1 MSDSSQKKKLSDS
14 LLESL
19 RQNNPFTSN
28 AASDPWFNRFPDIA
42 SINRKAFDEVC
53 GLIKRKTDE
62 PRTPLTGLILGEA
75 GMGKTHLLRR
85 ILLDCRKQNSSALFV
100 FVKPLFDPNRPLHH
114 LLQEI
119 VLSLSKNNEKEQ
131 NFSQFDWLVAEIIR
145 DYVRYRIN
153 NSPQDATPN
162 NKRFLEHF
170 EADVFHIYTHSKNVR
185 DGSMEIIEKE
195 AVRYIH
201 SQVPETSKRFL
212 DVIFQYKTL
221 EKRGLVRD
229 WLKGDSLDE
238 EDCDVLGVPPRAELS
253 DEAREQESR
262 EILLTLGALF
272 TRYHLPMVLC
282 FDQLDNLIQSELIA
296 GFACMIHLLVNDAA
310 SMLPLAFIR
319 ADSWNERFMKHNDKA
334 FTDRLGSNKI
344 PLSNCNRKEARELV
358 SRRIEQVFG
367 DGTKETIAINNWLLA
382 KLESK
387 MSSDYSPREVI
398 LFANQIVRDASEDS
412 QPAVTPTVAENLATE
427 YKLSCEAI
435 ATDFDTWDPESE
447 YLKKAA
453 ELFLKNQENVHSCE
467 PGGDKY
473 TTWTGSVRQKDQGND
488 LPYACFVNTGKHWQT
503 VAATLDRCLI
513 FLQNNPNGIC
523 TFVTDARFGFSPT
536 WKVTNEK
543 REKLESLGA
552 HILVLDQPA
561 AVRWYGLVS
570 LSWKIGSG
578 DVLLETERGLMTAT
592 EKDLANFLKKE
603 FSAAASEG
611 QFGSIVTT
619 PTTKPKPSS
628 SINMEK
634 TKNKEGK
641 GNAEEPSVTVET
653 ISEAEEY
660 LRNLVEALEK
670 FKLAVL
676 PDGYINGPRF
686 IRLRIVP
693 VQEKGVTLAK
703 IQRLANDLRI
713 SLTLQITPLIQAQSG
728 YVSVDVPR
736 KSVKPLLLSPLIR
749 DGASTRP
756 DSEIAVPLGAEI
768 DGKTYWLNLAD
779 PTMSSILIGG
789 TTGSGKSVLLQS
801 IVLGIRLANPNVRT
815 EFTLIDPKRVTFT
828 NFPLEKIDAE
838 LLYDQQPAL
847 ERLMM
852 LVEKMEQRYRL
863 FESEKCC
870 DIAAYNIAHPKS
882 PLMRHVT
889 VIDEFADL
897 MVEKAT
903 NKELELVVQRL
914 GQKGRA
920 AGFHLI
926 LATQRPEAKVI
937 SPLIKANL
945 QVKIAMKVTSQ
956 ANSNIILDQPGA
968 ECLIGNGDMLLG
980 GSVALKRLQ
989 GPRASQT
996 DYKSL

>member
-19 RQNNPFTSN
+19 RRNNPFTSN

-53 GLIKRKTDE
+53 GQIKRKTDE

-85 ILLDCRKQNSSALFV
+85 ILLDCRKQDSSALFV
-100 FVKPLFDPNRPLHH
+100 FVKPLFDSNRPMHH

-119 VLSLSKNNEKEQ
+119 VLSLSKNNEGEQ
-131 NFSQFDWLVAEIIR
+131 SFSQFDWLVAEIIR
-145 DYVRYRIN
+145 DYVRYRIK
-153 NSPQDATPN
+153 NSPHDATPN
-162 NKRFLEHF
+162 NMRFLEHF

-185 DGSMEIIEKE
+185 AGSMEIIEKE

-212 DVIFQYKTL
+212 NVIFQYKTL

-272 TRYHLPMVLC
+272 TRYRLPMVLC
-282 FDQLDNLIQSELIA
+282 FDQLDNLIQPDLIA
-296 GFACMIHLLVNDAA
+296 GFASMIHLLVNDAA
-310 SMLPLAFIR
+310 GMLPLAFIR
-319 ADSWNERFMKHNDKA
+319 ADSWNERFMKHKDKA
-334 FTDRLGSNKI
+334 FTDRLESNKI
-344 PLSNCNRKEARELV
+344 PLSNCNREEARELV

-387 MSSDYSPREVI
+387 MSGDHSPREVI
-398 LFANQIVRDASEDS
+398 LFANRIVREASEDS
-412 QPAVTPTVAENLATE
+412 QPTVAPTVAENLATE
-427 YKLSCEAI
+427 YMESCEAI
-435 ATDFDTWDPESE
+435 AADFDTWDPESE

-453 ELFLKNQENVHSCE
+453 ELFLKNQENVHTCE
-467 PGGDKY
+467 PGDDKY
-473 TTWTGSVRQKDQGND
+473 TTWTGTVRQKGKGND

-513 FLQNNPNGIC
+513 FLQNNPTGIC

-552 HILVLDQPA
+552 HILVLDQPT

-603 FSAAASEG
+603 FSAAANEG
-611 QFGSIVTT
+611 LFGKIVTAST
-619 PTTKPKPSS
+619 IKPKKPKPSQ
-628 SINMEK
+628 E
-634 TKNKEGK
+634 
-641 GNAEEPSVTVET
+641 NAIKSDIPVET
-653 ISEAEEY
+653 TSEAEKY
-660 LRNLVEALEK
+660 LRKLVEALDK

-676 PDGYINGPRF
+676 ADGYISGPRF
-686 IRLRIVP
+686 IRLRIKP

-838 LLYDQQPAL
+838 LLYEQQPAL

-852 LVEKMEQRYRL
+852 LVEEMEQRYRL
-863 FESEKCC
+863 FESKKCC
-870 DIAAYNIAHPKS
+870 DIAAYNIAHSKS
-882 PLMRHVT
+882 PLTRHVT

-926 LATQRPEAKVI
+926 LATQRPEAKII

-980 GSVALKRLQ
+980 GSVAIKRLQ
-989 GPRASQT
+989 APWASQT
-996 DYKSL
+996 DYESL